1 MREDCCGTQ
10 EREGSAELLGLRRLI
25 EQTYGLVYDGPDSG
39 LLSHAIA
46 DRMQE
51 TGSECLASYC
61 SSVLSSPAGAD
72 ELRLLVD
79 AATVKET
86 RFFRGKGLFEALVS
100 RIAPDIVSRMKPAR
114 QGGRSVRAWSAG
126 CATGDEAYSL
136 ALVLMEAARGRFL
149 SPVRVVGTDVS
160 ASALTHAAGGVYFAN
175 ALRNVDKS
183 LLKRYFI
190 RLPADGG
197 PLGCA
202 KPGPWSVRYR
212 VGPELAACVEFIEHN
227 LAVMPYPQHLR
238 EFDLILCRNVL
249 MYFSTDTVARVTREL
264 SRCLCE
270 GGYLILD
277 SWTAPVDLESDECS
291 MVQCGYGV
299 VVRKTG
305 RRRLRVQAGTSARG
319 VARTQTSA
327 PTHAPA
333 QVGLSREA
341 VAGVTRPPVPP
352 IPEQAFSYGE
362 QQHADCGQRSIED
375 RIEEAKAAADRED
388 FEHAL
393 SLLDSLR
400 QETPF
405 DPRVHRLL
413 GEIHLQLSDPRAA
426 SYSFARLLYLDPGNA
441 AAHWR
446 MADAAEQMGRHDV
459 ELRHLGNALKCLQNS
474 ASLEQLEL
482 PRDVLVKACL
492 HRIERLRLK
501 ERT

>member
-100 RIAPDIVSRMKPAR
+100 QIAPDIVSRMKPAR

-277 SWTAPVDLESDECS
+277 SWTAPVDFESDECS

-299 VVRKTG
+299 VVRF
-305 RRRLRVQAGTSARG
+305 
-319 VARTQTSA
+319 
-327 PTHAPA
+327 
-333 QVGLSREA
+333 
-341 VAGVTRPPVPP
+341 RPGP
-352 IPEQAFSYGE
+352 
-362 QQHADCGQRSIED
+362 
-375 RIEEAKAAADRED
+375 
-388 FEHAL
+388 
-393 SLLDSLR
+393 
-400 QETPF
+400 
-405 DPRVHRLL
+405 
-413 GEIHLQLSDPRAA
+413 
-426 SYSFARLLYLDPGNA
+426 
-441 AAHWR
+441 
-446 MADAAEQMGRHDV
+446 
-459 ELRHLGNALKCLQNS
+459 
-474 ASLEQLEL
+474 
-482 PRDVLVKACL
+482 
-492 HRIERLRLK
+492 RLRLSLNRVPGANPGLRK
-501 ERT
+501 VPQPMPRRRSGCLERLLPVSRGPLFLQSPSRRFLMENSSMQIVGSVPLRIGSRRPKRLQTERISSMHSRCSIH